1 MLGNEKIPVG
11 STAPEYPMNPHQ
23 AYQHHHSQQQ
33 TAQLQQPQYAGSE
46 AQFQQYQY
54 TGSEAQFQTQQQQ
67 PQQYQH
73 TQYTGSEAQAQTT
86 RDLPQQQQLMMAA
99 QPPHPGPTAYGQQ
112 GGEWQASLCDCS
124 PCSSCLLGW
133 CLPCILVG
141 QTAERIRDPSMQNAD
156 LLNSDCLIHG
166 GLTCFTGCGWIY
178 AMLKRGEIR
187 ERYNIKGSGC
197 NDCCVSYWCAC
208 CAVIQQ
214 DNEVIIRQRNAGAVQ
229 QGYQSQPGMQMPAPA
244 PAYSPPK

>member
-1 MLGNEKIPVG
+1 MSGNEKIPFG
-11 STAPEYPMNPHQ
+11 SANPEYPMNPHQ
-23 AYQHHHSQQQ
+23 AYQHHHSPQQ
-33 TAQLQQPQYAGSE
+33 TAQFQPP
-46 AQFQQYQY
+46 QY

-67 PQQYQH
+67 PQHYQYP
-73 TQYTGSEAQAQTT
+73 QYTGSETPVQTT
-86 RDLPQQQQLMMAA
+86 RDLPQQQPHQQQLMMAA

-112 GGEWQASLCDCS
+112 GGEWQARLCDCT

-133 CLPCILVG
+133 CVPCILVG
-141 QTAERIRDPSMQNAD
+141 QTSERIRDPSMQNAD

-166 GLTCFTGCGWIY
+166 ALTFFTGCGWIY

-187 ERYNIKGSGC
+187 ERYNIQGSGF

-214 DNEVIIRQRNAGAVQ
+214 DNEVIIRQRNAVPVK
-229 QGYQSQPGMQMPAPA
+229 QGYQSQPGMQMPAPT
-244 PAYSPPK
+244 YSPPK